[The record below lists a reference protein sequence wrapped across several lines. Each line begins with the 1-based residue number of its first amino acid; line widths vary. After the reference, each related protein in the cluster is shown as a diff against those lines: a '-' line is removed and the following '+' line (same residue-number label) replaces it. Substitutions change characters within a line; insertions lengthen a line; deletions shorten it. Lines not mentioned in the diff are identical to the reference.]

1 MRIMTDAQPAQFAGN
16 HVLILG
22 GAKGIGQAL
31 AVELARQGAR
41 LSVAD
46 IDLLSAR
53 ATADAISEKGGV
65 AQGLAVDVLSAA
77 SIAEAVDVAED
88 SFGPIDMLVNNVGA
102 IINGHPEDMPL
113 SEWYRIDELNAR
125 AVTRGV
131 CAVLPAMLA
140 RGSGH
145 IVNTASFAGA
155 YPYAATRI
163 PYAASKAAVISL
175 SQNLA
180 LHCEPQGVRVSCL
193 IPGPVRTGIA
203 ASMRNWTP
211 DATMRGPG
219 SQLRL
224 LSPEEAAERFVAG
237 MAEGRIL
244 IASDDALWD
253 ILRDW
258 AADPDAFIRARIKA
272 FSRGEGGLPTG

>member
-1 MRIMTDAQPAQFAGN
+1 MPVSRHISFAGK

-31 AVELARQGAR
+31 AMELARHGAR
-41 LSVAD
+41 LSSAD
-46 IDLLSAR
+46 IDLASAQ
-53 ATADAISEKGGV
+53 ATADAICKTGGE
-65 AQGLAVDVLSAA
+65 AQGLLVDVLSAD
-77 SIAEAVDVAED
+77 SIAAVVSAAERGFGPVDVL
-88 SFGPIDMLVNNVGA
+88 INNVGA
-102 IINGHPEDMPL
+102 IINGYPEDMPL
-113 SEWYRIDELNAR
+113 TEWYRIDELNAR
-125 AVTRGV
+125 AVMRGV
-131 CAVLPAMLA
+131 TAILPAMLA

-180 LHCEPQGVRVSCL
+180 LYCEPRGVRVSCL
-193 IPGPVRTGIA
+193 VPGPVRTGIA
-203 ASMRNWTP
+203 ASMRNWSP
-211 DATMRGPG
+211 DAPIRGPG
-219 SQLRL
+219 SQLRM

-258 AADPDAFIRARIKA
+258 AADPDAFIRARIEA
-272 FSRGEGGLPTG
+272 FARGEAGLPSL